1 MGVTPA
7 VEAEA
12 EAEAAVVERE
22 RGEKKDRGFDAILT
36 LAEVGR
42 SLDSLPKD
50 LAAAIEAGRIP
61 GSIVVKYLELE
72 KSPLFRWLL
81 QFGGFRERLL
91 ADDLFLFKVFMEC
104 GVGIF
109 TKDNEMVDKVKE
121 CYRDGSEAV

>member
-1 MGVTPA
+1 M
-7 VEAEA
+7 
-12 EAEAAVVERE
+12 
-22 RGEKKDRGFDAILT
+22 
-36 LAEVGR
+36 R

-104 GVGIF
+104 GVGLF
-109 TKDNEMVDKVKE
+109 TKVLSFCCFLCCFCSVKL
-121 CYRDGSEAV
+121 CMSELHFGYSGFDLQYYAYQCS